1 MKISILTLSTL
12 VLFTTTTFAET
23 KVNVPSKE
31 ASLIFKAAG
40 FAKKKH
46 GWKENA
52 KRVKLLYIGI

>member
-40 FAKKKH
+40 FAKNQTWLGRKMRN
-46 GWKENA
+46 G
-52 KRVKLLYIGI
+52 